1 MQAFKYYFKIIFINT
16 WATVIMFTSIF
27 LIFAILFSSLMTKD
41 TQAGFVDKE
50 TAVAVIDRDKS
61 ELSAALV
68 EFVKSKTEFVELED
82 DEDVIRDS
90 LYYLE
95 SAIVVIVPENFGG
108 DFLGGKDVKLETYSA
123 PNAGYALLGSRFI
136 DNWLDTVRIY
146 STATGSPQY
155 DKAAADQSLEI
166 TPELLSADSSSSDQ
180 HTAINYFMNFLAYVF
195 PGILIMIVGLGVIIF
210 REQDVRRRNLC
221 SPMPTSKMNLTVFA
235 SSGLI
240 SLAVLLFFVITAF
253 IMYPDKM
260 AGTEGIMYLLNIA
273 VFFIVCI
280 ALSFMLGNLLTKR
293 SLNPAT
299 NVISLTM
306 SFLGGAFVP
315 LTIMSEDVKKFS
327 VVVPT
332 YWFVKSN
339 DIIGRL
345 SVFNSETLSPVYS
358 GLIVQLLFALAF
370 LGVALVAGKMKEK
383 E

>member
-1 MQAFKYYFKIIFINT
+1 MQAFKYFFKIIFKNT
-16 WATVIMFTSIF
+16 WSTISVFTSVF
-27 LIFAILFSSLMTKD
+27 MVFGILFSSLMAGNNQT
-41 TQAGFVDKE
+41 GFVDKE

-61 ELSAALV
+61 ELSAALI
-68 EFVKSKTEFVELED
+68 EFVKSKTEYVELED

-95 SAIVVIVPENFGG
+95 SAIVVIVPENFGD
-108 DFLGGKDVKLETYSA
+108 DFLGGKDVKLETHSA
-123 PNAGYALLGSRFI
+123 PNSGFALLGSRFI
-136 DNWLDTVRIY
+136 DNWLDTVQIY
-146 STATGSPQY
+146 NTAMGSPQY

-166 TPELLSADSSSSDQ
+166 TPELVGINSSANDQ
-180 HTAINYFMNFLAYVF
+180 HTSINYFMNFLAYAF
-195 PGILIMIVGLGVIIF
+195 PGILIMIVGLAVIIF

-221 SPMPTSKMNLTVFA
+221 SPLPLFKMNLTVFA
-235 SSGLI
+235 SSGII
-240 SLAVLLFFVITAF
+240 SLVVLFFFVITAF
-253 IMYPDKM
+253 IMFPDKM
-260 AGTEGIMYLLNIA
+260 ANKEGMMYLLNIA

-280 ALSFMLGNLLTKR
+280 ALSFMLGNILTKR
-293 SLNPAT
+293 SINPAT

-327 VVVPT
+327 VIVPT

-345 SVFNSETLSPVYS
+345 SVFNSETLASVYS

-370 LGVALVAGKMKEK
+370 LGIALVAGKMKEK